1 VIPVYTYSGQ
11 HVAVYG
17 LGRTGMSAIRSL
29 VAGGA
34 SVVAWDDSDAAC
46 EAGRDA
52 GALIMHPSG
61 WNWLSLAG
69 LVLSPGVPL
78 THPEP
83 HGVVGMAQGAGV
95 EILGDTELFARAI
108 AESDTEARV
117 VVVTGTNG
125 KSTTTAL
132 ITHLLNH
139 AGIPAQM
146 GGNIGIPVLDLDP
159 PSDASVYV
167 LEISSYQADLTHTI
181 APDVAVLL
189 NITPD
194 HLERHGGFEGYVASK
209 RRLVNMVRSKGKI
222 VLGVDSLQTQ
232 EICTEMTNTE
242 NGRLLPVSVGKVIG
256 FGLFVVNGV
265 LWDGTGSLSQE
276 IMTLSGLPT
285 LPGAHNWENAA
296 AAFACCKSLGVETS
310 KLIDG
315 LSSFPGLPHRQE
327 ILGKRNGVLYIN
339 DSKATNSEAAAKALE
354 CYENIYWIAGGRLK
368 EGGVQPLKPLMRN
381 VRKAYLI
388 GEAASEIRETLDG
401 DVEIDVCEIMER
413 AVDASTKDALKD
425 GLSDPVILLSP
436 ACASFDQFPDF
447 EQRGDAFRKIVEA
460 LNDGPAI
467 TANGS
472 TDL

>member
-1 VIPVYTYSGQ
+1 
-11 HVAVYG
+11 
-17 LGRTGMSAIRSL
+17 MSAIRSL

-34 SVVAWDDSDAAC
+34 NVVAWDDSDAAC

-52 GALIMHPSG
+52 GALIMDPSG
-61 WNWLSLAG
+61 WNWLSLAT

-83 HGVVGMAQGAGV
+83 HPVVGMANGAGV
-95 EILGDTELFARAI
+95 EIIGDTELFARAI
-108 AESDTEARV
+108 AESDTDARV
-117 VVVTGTNG
+117 VVITGTNG

-139 AGIPAQM
+139 SGAPAQM

-159 PSDASVYV
+159 PNDASVYV

-209 RRLVNMVRSKGKI
+209 RRLINMVRPKGKI

-232 EICTEMTNTE
+232 EICTEMTISE

-265 LWDGTGSLSQE
+265 LWDGTGSLSE
-276 IMTLSGLPT
+276 EMIDLTGLPT

-296 AAFACCKSLGVETS
+296 AAFACCKSLGVES
-310 KLIDG
+310 SRLIAG
-315 LSSFPGLPHRQE
+315 LKSFPGLPHRQE
-327 ILGKRNGVLYIN
+327 MLGRRNGILYVN

-368 EGGVQPLKPLMRN
+368 EGGVSSLKPLMEN
-381 VRKAYLI
+381 VFKAYLI
-388 GEAASEIRETLDG
+388 GEAAPAIGEELKAE
-401 DVEIDVCEIMER
+401 VEIEMCETMER
-413 AVDASTKDALKD
+413 AVDAATRDALS
-425 GLSDPVILLSP
+425 SDASDVVVLLSP
-436 ACASFDQFPDF
+436 ACASFDQYPDF

-460 LNDGPAI
+460 IEDGSAI
-467 TANGS
+467 PANGGAA
-472 TDL
+472 L